1 MGKAKPTPTHPQASS
16 PGRFARPIT
25 NTAESASAETTK
37 AKGLQ
42 LIPPLKGDG
51 VMMLADVI
59 GQTGANEIIKTGALR
74 FHSLGDSGGR
84 GSRGS
89 QEEIAE
95 HMNGDFSSTG
105 GDGGLNPAFCLHLGD
120 VVYGPGKESE
130 YLDQFY
136 RAYTAYPGK
145 FVAIPGNHDGELT
158 KQDPHSLAAFLD
170 NFCRG
175 TIATPPTAADVG
187 IEREVVAQPGVYW
200 QLDTPYAEI
209 IGLYTN
215 VNETQGYLTGLNG
228 DSAQVDWLATRLA
241 DIATKQKTKRKA
253 LIFAVHHPIYSE
265 ASHTTSPHM
274 LTQLDDLCE
283 KAGIM
288 PDMVLC
294 GHAHNY
300 QRHTRYKSFNGR
312 SMQIPYIVAGCG
324 GYPLQR
330 VAAADGQMIG
340 DRTFDKS
347 LKGYGYLLIEVT
359 TSAITVEMW
368 QPTTDTEP
376 FDTVVVNLATNQVTS
391 H

>member
-145 FVAIPGNHDGELT
+145 FVAIPGNHALFE
-158 KQDPHSLAAFLD
+158 
-170 NFCRG
+170 
-175 TIATPPTAADVG
+175 
-187 IEREVVAQPGVYW
+187 
-200 QLDTPYAEI
+200 
-209 IGLYTN
+209 
-215 VNETQGYLTGLNG
+215 
-228 DSAQVDWLATRLA
+228 TRLIEN
-241 DIATKQKTKRKA
+241 D
-253 LIFAVHHPIYSE
+253 S
-265 ASHTTSPHM
+265 SGTTFDVTT
-274 LTQLDDLCE
+274 LE
-283 KAGIM
+283 G
-288 PDMVLC
+288 
-294 GHAHNY
+294 N
-300 QRHTRYKSFNGR
+300 RRR
-312 SMQIPYIVAGCG
+312 SMTRSQIARNILKIHG
-324 GYPLQR
+324 
-330 VAAADGQMIG
+330 I
-340 DRTFDKS
+340 DRTAVR
-347 LKGYGYLLIEVT
+347 LKNSEGRTGRHSDLQQR
-359 TSAITVEMW
+359 TVK
-368 QPTTDTEP
+368 
-376 FDTVVVNLATNQVTS
+376 
-391 H
+391 